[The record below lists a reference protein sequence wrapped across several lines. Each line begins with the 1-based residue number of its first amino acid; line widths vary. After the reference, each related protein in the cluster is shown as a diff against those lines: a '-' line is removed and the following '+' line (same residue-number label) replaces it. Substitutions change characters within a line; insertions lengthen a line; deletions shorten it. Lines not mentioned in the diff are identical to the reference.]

1 MEIRKISIGSD
12 YKGSSMHYILG
23 QEVLNGTH
31 VIHLIDYSAASDS
44 YRIYVEKDNE
54 VFCWKEFNK
63 NMPVSVEYNIFF

>member
-31 VIHLIDYSAASDS
+31 VIHLIDYSADSDS

-54 VFCWKEFNK
+54 VFVGRSLIKTCL
-63 NMPVSVEYNIFF
+63 SQ